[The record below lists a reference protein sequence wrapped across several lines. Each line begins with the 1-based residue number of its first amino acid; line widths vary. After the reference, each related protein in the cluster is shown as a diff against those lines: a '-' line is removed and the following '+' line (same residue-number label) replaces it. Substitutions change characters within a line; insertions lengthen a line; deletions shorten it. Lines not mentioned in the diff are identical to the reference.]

1 MKRKFILAWRNLWRN
16 KKRTYITLASVTFAV
31 VIATMMRGLQLGTY
45 DKMIDDAIKST
56 TGHVALM
63 DKLYWDDKTLLNSM
77 EFPADLEMVLNKD
90 PNIDFWVPQLIS
102 GALVSS
108 GPHTRGVLVQGV
120 DPQVQDRQI
129 ELSEKIIEGSY
140 LNDEDEAVL
149 IGKELSQF
157 LRISVGD
164 TIVLLGQGYMGVTA
178 AAKYPVKGV
187 YDHPMAEFNKRLVF
201 LPLSA
206 AQYLFFMEGRL
217 TNVNL
222 VLKDNEEVSD
232 TQAYYQSKMDTTL
245 LEARGWQTMNKEIL
259 SGIESDN
266 FFGKIMISILYMVIG
281 FGLFGTILM
290 MTMERKKEFSIMI
303 AIGMRRTKLLTQV
316 ILESIMIA
324 GIGALAGLIISFP
337 VVYFYYLNPIPVP
350 EEGAEM
356 YRQMN
361 MEPILQISIKP
372 GYMVLQFVVVLG
384 VSIVASVIPLNNI
397 MKFNIVDIIRG
408 RQ

>member
-1 MKRKFILAWRNLWRN
+1 MKKKIVLAWRNLWRN

-45 DKMIDDAIKST
+45 DKMLNDAIKST

-63 DKLYWDDKTLLNSM
+63 DKLFWEDKTLLNSM
-77 EFPADLEMVLNKD
+77 EFSSDLENALKTDENLD
-90 PNIDFWVPQLIS
+90 YYVPQLIS

-108 GPHTRGVLVQGV
+108 GPHTRGVMVQGI
-120 DPQVQDRQI
+120 DPKIQSRQ
-129 ELSEKIIEGSY
+129 LNLADKIIAGEY
-140 LNDEDEAVL
+140 LSKEDEQVL
-149 IGKELSQF
+149 IGKELAQF
-157 LRISVGD
+157 LRVEVGD
-164 TIVLLGQGYMGVTA
+164 TVVLLGQGYMGVTA
-178 AAKYPVKGV
+178 AGKYPIKGI

-201 LPLSA
+201 LPLST
-206 AQYLFFMEGRL
+206 AQYLFFMDGRL
-217 TNVNL
+217 TNINL
-222 VLKDNEEVSD
+222 VLKDNETVEA
-232 TQAYYQSKMDTTL
+232 TQNYYRSKMDTTW
-245 LEARGWQTMNKEIL
+245 LEARGWRLMNKEIL

-266 FFGKIMISILYMVIG
+266 FFGKIMIGILYMVIG

-303 AIGMRRTKLLTQV
+303 AIGMKRTRLLIQV

-350 EEGAEM
+350 EESAEM
-356 YRQMN
+356 YRQLN
-361 MEPILQISIKP
+361 MEPFLQISIKP
-372 GYMVLQFVVVLG
+372 GYMVLQFAIVLG
-384 VSIVASVIPLNNI
+384 VSILASVIPLYNI

>member
-1 MKRKFILAWRNLWRN
+1 MKRKLVLAWRNLWRN

-45 DKMIDDAIKST
+45 DKMLDDAIRSS
-56 TGHVALM
+56 TGHVAIM

-77 EFPADLEMVLNKD
+77 EFSMELENALDTDELV
-90 PNIDFWVPQLIS
+90 DFWIPQVAS

-108 GPHTRGVLVQGV
+108 GAYTRGVLVQGV
-120 DPQVQDRQI
+120 DPEIQNKQI
-129 ELSEKIIEGSY
+129 KLAEKIIDGEY
-140 LNDEDEAVL
+140 LDDDDEAVI

-157 LRISVGD
+157 LRLGVGD
-164 TIVLLGQGYMGVTA
+164 TLVLLGQGYMGVTA
-178 AAKYPVKGV
+178 AGKYPVKGI

-201 LPLSA
+201 LPLA
-206 AQYLFFMEGRL
+206 TAQYLFFMEGRL
-217 TNVNL
+217 TNINL
-222 VLKDNEEVSD
+222 VLKDNENVAI
-232 TQAYYQSKMDTTL
+232 TQANYESKMDTTL
-245 LEARGWQTMNKEIL
+245 LEARDWTTMNREML

-266 FFGKIMISILYMVIG
+266 FFGKIMIGILYMVIG

-303 AIGMRRTKLLTQV
+303 AIGMRRTKLLIQV

-324 GIGALAGLIISFP
+324 GMGALAGLIISFP

-350 EEGAEM
+350 EESAEM

-372 GYMVLQFVVVLG
+372 GYMVLQFAIVLG
-384 VSIVASVIPLNNI
+384 VSIIASIIPLHNI

>member
-1 MKRKFILAWRNLWRN
+1 MRRKITLAWRNLWRN
-16 KKRTYITLASVTFAV
+16 KKRTFITLASVTFAV
-31 VIATMMRGLQLGTY
+31 VVATMMRGLQLGTY
-45 DKMIDDAIKST
+45 DKMLDDAIKST

-77 EFPADLEMVLNKD
+77 EFSSGLEATLNADSR
-90 PNIDFWVPQLIS
+90 IDFWVPQLMS
-102 GALVSS
+102 GVLVSS
-108 GPHTRGVLVQGV
+108 GPHTLGVLVQGV
-120 DPQVQDRQI
+120 DPEVQDKQI
-129 ELSEKIIEGSY
+129 GLADKIIAGEY
-140 LNDEDEAVL
+140 LNDEDQAVL

-157 LRISVGD
+157 LRMSVGD
-164 TIVLLGQGYMGVTA
+164 TLVLLGQGYMGVTA
-178 AAKYPVKGV
+178 AAKYPIKGIF
-187 YDHPMAEFNKRLVF
+187 DHPMAEFNKRMIF
-201 LPLSA
+201 LPLA
-206 AQYLFFMEGRL
+206 TAQYLFFMEGRL

-222 VLKDNEEVSD
+222 VLKDNAETTD
-232 TQAYYQSKMDTTL
+232 IQTYYESKMDTTL
-245 LEARGWQTMNKEIL
+245 LEARGWRSMNREIL

-324 GIGALAGLIISFP
+324 GLGALAGLMISFP

-350 EEGAEM
+350 EESAEM

-372 GYMVLQFVVVLG
+372 DYMLLQFAIVLG
-384 VSIVASVIPLNNI
+384 VSIVASIIPLNNI
-397 MKFNIVDIIRG
+397 LKFNIVDIIRG